1 MTLRCS
7 GIVFANKAVFKTYG
21 FHFTFALTEI
31 HTIFTLVGMLLMSRA
46 GLFDTKHLPNSSL
59 MQLAAAY
66 VGYIV
71 LCNLSLKINTVGF
84 YQVMKIAVA
93 PTVMALDIILYRR
106 LPKPLVIA
114 SVLLVCF
121 GIAIAT
127 VSDHQ
132 MITNIEGMLV
142 GAAATLVTALY
153 QLWAGSKQKELRASS
168 MQLLQAYTPHAT
180 ILLGLL
186 VPMCEP
192 MGWSSSTRNEETL
205 LGYHYSWSAILAII
219 ISAVLGL
226 LVSLSTFLVIGA
238 TSSLT
243 YNVVGHLK
251 TVIILTGGCIFFGDS
266 MPLKKFFGV
275 CVAMCG
281 IVWYTNLK
289 LIQSDSTPTTTGS
302 AGQALA
308 PLLPTHHQKTG
319 MPPLMD
325 ETRSVF
331 SSVGLGRRHQ
341 PQYSTGVD
349 SQPQYSTGVDSQ
361 PNLSSSSHGLNIAY
375 DGSSSKDS
383 D

>member
-1 MTLRCS
+1 
-7 GIVFANKAVFKTYG
+7 VFKTYG

-31 HTIFTLVGMLLMSRA
+31 HTIFTLVGMLLMARA
-46 GLFDTKHLPNSSL
+46 GLFDKKSLPNSSL

-93 PTVMALDIILYRR
+93 PTVMALDIIMYRR

-127 VSDHQ
+127 VTDHQ
-132 MITNIEGMLV
+132 MITNVKGILLGS
-142 GAAATLVTALY
+142 AATLVTALY

-180 ILLGLL
+180 VLLGVL
-186 VPMCEP
+186 VPLCEP
-192 MGWSSSTRNEETL
+192 MGWSSSSRTEETL
-205 LGYHYSWSAILAII
+205 LGYHYSWPALLAII

-251 TVIILTGGCIFFGDS
+251 TVIILTGGCLFFGDS
-266 MPLKKFFGV
+266 MPLKKFVGV
-275 CVAMCG
+275 CIAMCG

-289 LIQSDSTPTTTGS
+289 LVQAESSHSTTGS
-302 AGQALA
+302 EGQQLP
-308 PLLPTHHQKTG
+308 PLLPTHQRSG
-319 MPPLMD
+319 GLD
-325 ETRSVF
+325 GLDLGSRSVF
-331 SSVGLGRRHQ
+331 SSVGLQGLSQRSGHQ
-341 PQYSTGVD
+341 QALGGQALGNQSSG
-349 SQPQYSTGVDSQ
+349 G
-361 PNLSSSSHGLNIAY
+361 PN
-375 DGSSSKDS
+375 KDN